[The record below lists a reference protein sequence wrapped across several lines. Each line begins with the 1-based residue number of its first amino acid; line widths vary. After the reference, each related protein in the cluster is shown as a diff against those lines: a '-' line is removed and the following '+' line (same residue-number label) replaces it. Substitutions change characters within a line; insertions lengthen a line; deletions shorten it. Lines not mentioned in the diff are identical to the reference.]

1 MKLIFNKGDIVR
13 AKRGLLLRPLNFLIT
28 RSQILTVVDMGET
41 TYVGEN
47 HTSIAVTVK
56 DIDGNIK
63 VYSQNHLEK
72 I

>member
-1 MKLIFNKGDIVR
+1 MQLIFNKGDIVR
-13 AKRGLLLRPLNFLIT
+13 AKRGILLRPLNFLII
-28 RSQILTVVDMGET
+28 RSEILTVMDMGET
-41 TYVGEN
+41 TYVDEN
-47 HTSIAVTVK
+47 HISIAVTVK